1 MGGLPSRS
9 GENLASE
16 DGTSGF
22 FGTQRL
28 LLGYFNRDPLRGKG
42 LCLQRPSGRAEDCGV
57 GGMEETPRRCRGRWR
72 PFPCLRGGLASPPSS
87 LGGCFGLCPCWEGAL
102 LKAIWVINRCKAAF
116 PVLGWKCRGWRV
128 PPVPPLGP
136 SERRAL
142 GSESQSLY
150 LGAAFRAGCSSSH
163 PRGPYQPRAGGFP
176 ALISSNSGR
185 AVGAAVRAS
194 RIAPRPLRPPPAPSP
209 QVSDPKGQGKGL
221 GGGFGAA
228 GGHLGSCFGLFSSW
242 GGSVT
247 SCALQP
253 PPRARGWW
261 HEVPNTGTS
270 PSGGCV
276 VGMKFPQF
284 KSFAE
289 GSGGTKP
296 SGRGFSG
303 EMRGRRCF
311 FHSEE
316 RSRR

>member
-1 MGGLPSRS
+1 M
-9 GENLASE
+9 
-16 DGTSGF
+16 
-22 FGTQRL
+22 
-28 LLGYFNRDPLRGKG
+28 
-42 LCLQRPSGRAEDCGV
+42 
-57 GGMEETPRRCRGRWR
+57 
-72 PFPCLRGGLASPPSS
+72 
-87 LGGCFGLCPCWEGAL
+87 
-102 LKAIWVINRCKAAF
+102 
-116 PVLGWKCRGWRV
+116 LGWKCRGWRV

-176 ALISSNSGR
+176 ALISLNSGR

-194 RIAPRPLRPPPAPSP
+194 RIAPRPLRPP

-242 GGSVT
+242 GGSAT
-247 SCALQP
+247 SRSLQP

-284 KSFAE
+284 ESFAE

-296 SGRGFSG
+296 SGWGFSG
-303 EMRGRRCF
+303 EMRGRRCIF
-311 FHSEE
+311 RSEE
-316 RSRR
+316 RSRRLNNPGAGEDKEETAGTAALSAAGAGLRSQLAWTVKKSMNGIFLEEFETCGRLSCLCQIGSVGCRVQSNGIWVEKLLSGWFG